1 MADEKPVKASKH
13 VCLCKG
19 PMTMISYDPEL
30 DIIRAMDD
38 MNCMKLLRGLSK
50 EPAGSPFTDGLY
62 GMDYK
67 TTADAIR
74 RLSGVGLVCSK
85 RDGPDHIYFINPARV
100 SEMVD
105 FFKGLVH
112 E

>member
-1 MADEKPVKASKH
+1 
-13 VCLCKG
+13 
-19 PMTMISYDPEL
+19 MISSDPEL

-50 EPAGSPFTDGLY
+50 EPARSPFTDGLY

-85 RDGPDHIYFINPARV
+85 RDEPDHIYFINPARV